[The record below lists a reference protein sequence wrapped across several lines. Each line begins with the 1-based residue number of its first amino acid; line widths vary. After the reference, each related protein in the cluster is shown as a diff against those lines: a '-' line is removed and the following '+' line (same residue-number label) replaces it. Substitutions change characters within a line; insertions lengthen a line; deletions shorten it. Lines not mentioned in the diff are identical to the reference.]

1 MSLTHDYTIT
11 TGEHVLIVNFN
22 YDTLLDEA
30 IQRTLQYRFSKPADF
45 VDYENRRVL
54 LFKPHG
60 SCNLIKKF
68 DKRILS
74 HLSKKWNVNSVI
86 ILSVLLY
93 EQNIGY
99 DRIYDA
105 LEDSYSL
112 YNRDEIIPVAADTDE
127 ILYLPQLLLPFKSKD
142 DFIMP
147 PEQEALLEHFLPTVD
162 EILVLGWK
170 GTEAKF
176 QRLLGKK
183 LGHNP
188 IKITAITKGD
198 ETIQQEFSRS
208 LPLATCDISFQTF
221 SEYMKFCVNQN
232 SLFQRK

>member
-1 MSLTHDYTIT
+1 
-11 TGEHVLIVNFN
+11 
-22 YDTLLDEA
+22 
-30 IQRTLQYRFSKPADF
+30 
-45 VDYENRRVL
+45 
-54 LFKPHG
+54 
-60 SCNLIKKF
+60 
-68 DKRILS
+68 
-74 HLSKKWNVNSVI
+74 
-86 ILSVLLY
+86 LY
-93 EQNIGY
+93 EGKIGY
-99 DRIYDA
+99 DLINDT
-105 LEDSYSL
+105 LEDEYTL
-112 YNRDEIIPVAADTDE
+112 LNRDEINPVADDTSE

-147 PEQEALLEHFLPTVD
+147 PEHEVLLEHFLPTVD

-176 QRLLGKK
+176 QHLLGKK

-198 ETIQQEFSRS
+198 ETIQQEFSQS